1 MKLLKNRFNLKIQIP
16 TLSEPEEQKAKTNIN
31 LEQQSKNSISKI
43 TDNIY
48 ISGYLVGQNISYL
61 KSNNFTHII
70 NCCVGSSLN
79 SSNFSDTSNESMKQL
94 YERNNIKYLSLFLRD
109 DPEADIFIH
118 FLKIINFLESEE
130 ETSNKKI
137 LFHCIEGVSRAPAM
151 VAGYLMWKKKYK
163 FNDVIEL
170 IKSKRDCVDINL
182 GFNIQLHKWE
192 SHLSTLKKKKKLFNI
207 VQPKQNIVLM
217 VNE

>member
-1 MKLLKNRFNLKIQIP
+1 MNTIKNRFNLKIQIP
-16 TLSEPEEQKAKTNIN
+16 SLSTQEASQNKTNSN

-48 ISGYLVGQNISYL
+48 ISGYLIGKNISYL
-61 KSNNFTHII
+61 KNNNFTHII

-79 SSNFSDTSNESMKQL
+79 SSDNNDTNNESLKQL

-109 DPEADIFIH
+109 DPEADIFYH
-118 FLKIINFLESEE
+118 FLKIINFLESDEE
-130 ETSNKKI
+130 IPNKKI

-170 IKSKRDCVDINL
+170 IKSRRNCVDINL

-207 VQPKQNIVLM
+207 VQPNQNIVLM

>member
-1 MKLLKNRFNLKIQIP
+1 MNTLKNRFNLKIQIP
-16 TLSEPEEQKAKTNIN
+16 SLSQQETSPNTTNLN

-48 ISGYLVGQNISYL
+48 ISGYLIGKNISYL
-61 KSNNFTHII
+61 KNNNFTHII

-79 SSNFSDTSNESMKQL
+79 SSDYNDANNESLKQL

-109 DPEADIFIH
+109 DPEADIFYH
-118 FLKIINFLESEE
+118 FLKIINFLESDEE
-130 ETSNKKI
+130 IPNKKI

-170 IKSKRDCVDINL
+170 IKSKRNCVDINL
-182 GFNIQLHKWE
+182 GFNIQLHKCE

-207 VQPKQNIVLM
+207 VQPNQNIVLM